1 MQTNMKL
8 TADQKNMLSGGDGK
22 TIALAMHT
30 LVRYGEAFGADKLVP
45 IASAHLAGSFGISK
59 FGAYYEI
66 LERFA
71 ADNVKV
77 RVKTTVNPRPGHK
90 QNILTKLA
98 LGKQERLE
106 RGLDAVGVTPNF
118 SCVCYAGANVP
129 KFGDYLG
136 WAESSAV
143 QYANSVIG
151 ARVNRN
157 SLVIDL
163 CAAVTGYI
171 PEFGYMLDENRRGQ
185 VHVKLDVD
193 KMDASGLGFILGK
206 RLVNR
211 VPVIEH
217 YDFTLAELKNMGGS
231 MAASG
236 AVAIF
241 HVEGV
246 TPEAPDL
253 KTAFGGAPQET
264 ITITQKDLDSLRTKS
279 TADAG
284 MVVFGCPQL
293 TMDEAVAL
301 SQFFSGKKVSKRTWF
316 CMIPDDMKK
325 FESTKEYQA
334 VRSAGVEVVS
344 WCPLAA
350 LSVYIGPKP
359 ILTMSGKLYY
369 YLSGTEY
376 GTQDDCLKACGVSK

>member
-1 MQTNMKL
+1 MKL
-8 TADQKNMLSGGDGK
+8 SAEQKGMLSGTDGK

-30 LVRYGEAFGADKLVP
+30 LVRYGEAFGATKLVP

-71 ADNVKV
+71 AEKVKV

-90 QNILTKLA
+90 QNILTRIA

-106 RGLDAVGVTPNF
+106 RGLDAIGVTPNF

-129 KFGDYLG
+129 KFGDNLG

-163 CAAVTGYI
+163 CAAVTGLI
-171 PEFGYMLDENRRGQ
+171 PEFGYMLDENRLAQ
-185 VHVKLDVD
+185 VLVKLDVQ
-193 KMDASGLGFILGK
+193 KMDASGLGFILG
-206 RLVNR
+206 RQLVNK
-211 VPVIEH
+211 VPVIENF
-217 YDFTLAELKNMGGS
+217 DFSLAELKNMGGS

-241 HVEGV
+241 HVEGK

-253 KTAFGGAPQET
+253 KTACGGEPRET

-279 TADAG
+279 PDDAA

-293 TMDEAVAL
+293 TMDEAIVL
-301 SQFFSGKKVSKRTWF
+301 SQNFEGKKVKTRTWF
-316 CMIPDDMKK
+316 CMIPEDMKK
-325 FESTKEYQA
+325 FEGTKQYQA
-334 VRSAGVEVVS
+334 VRAAGVEVLDY
-344 WCPLAA
+344 CPLAA
-350 LSVYIGPKP
+350 LSVYFGPKP

-376 GTQDDCLKACGVSK
+376 GTQDDCLGACGVAK